1 MRNYVSVFRRSAN
14 LGLGS
19 MQYQLPEGRYNFHT
33 LLWPTLFQMG
43 RSTRG

>member
-1 MRNYVSVFRRSAN
+1 VTVFQLSAN

-19 MQYQLPEGRYNFHT
+19 IQYQLPEGTCNFHT
-33 LLWPTLFQMG
+33 LLWSSLFQMG